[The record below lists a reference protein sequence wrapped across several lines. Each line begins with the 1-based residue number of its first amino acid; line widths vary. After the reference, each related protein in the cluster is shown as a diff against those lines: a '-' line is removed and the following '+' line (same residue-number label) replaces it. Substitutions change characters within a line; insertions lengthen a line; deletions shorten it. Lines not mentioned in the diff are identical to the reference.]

1 MIIIVFEKKSRKWEK
16 KKNLWKMFL
25 LIDEFGVICIFEV
38 VLMIVMLSKFRIN
51 EVKLVVCCLV
61 VLIDG
66 IWESLMYGIYGNSF

>member
-1 MIIIVFEKKSRKWEK
+1 MKKKSRKWEK

-38 VLMIVMLSKFRIN
+38 VLMIGMLSKFRIN

-61 VLIDG
+61 MLIDG
-66 IWESLMYGIYGNSF
+66 FWESLMYGIYGNSF